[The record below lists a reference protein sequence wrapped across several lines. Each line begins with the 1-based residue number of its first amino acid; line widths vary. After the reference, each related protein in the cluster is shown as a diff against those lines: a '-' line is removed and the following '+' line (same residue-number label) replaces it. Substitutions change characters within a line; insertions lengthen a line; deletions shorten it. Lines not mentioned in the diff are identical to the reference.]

1 MIDDLSK
8 LKFIAVNPKN
18 ELKLLEE
25 FIHELAI
32 AGKAIS
38 TGDVMSR
45 DEKLIGLKQLNEIN
59 LKVLNIV
66 SQIRDGNTWSNR
78 ESTLKMICNYAM
90 TFTLNLYATSSLDS
104 DKTETICV
112 N

>member
-32 AGKAIS
+32 TGKAIS

-45 DEKLIGLKQLNEIN
+45 DEILIGLKQLNEIN
-59 LKVLNIV
+59 L
-66 SQIRDGNTWSNR
+66 
-78 ESTLKMICNYAM
+78 
-90 TFTLNLYATSSLDS
+90 
-104 DKTETICV
+104 
-112 N
+112 